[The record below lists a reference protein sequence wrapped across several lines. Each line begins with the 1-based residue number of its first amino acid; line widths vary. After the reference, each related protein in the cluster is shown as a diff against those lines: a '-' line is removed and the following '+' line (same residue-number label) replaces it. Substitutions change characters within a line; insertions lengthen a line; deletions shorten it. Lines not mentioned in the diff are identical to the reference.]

1 MKTTLN
7 KCDIVDVAVVVDTL
21 TELLDPKYNMHVK
34 KSRPILGS
42 HLSKHFVDKYGEGE
56 RYGENYNNSA
66 CKEAI
71 EYAISSKQIIKEGG
85 KKTDPKTGKVTKS
98 AVYYKLVK

>member
-1 MKTTLN
+1 MKTSFK

-21 TELLDPKYNMHVK
+21 TELLDPKYNTHTK
-34 KSRPILGS
+34 KSRTILGS
-42 HLSKHFVDKYGEGE
+42 HLSKHFVDKYGERE
-56 RYGENYNNSA
+56 RYGDNYNNTA

-85 KKTDPKTGKVTKS
+85 KNPVSGKTKP
-98 AVYYKLVK
+98 VYYKLAS